1 MDNYLA
7 ISAVG
12 QDRPGIVNEL
22 SRAILEYGCNI
33 VDSRMTV
40 LGGEFAIIL
49 MVSGHWNQIA
59 KLESALPKF
68 AANLGLT
75 LNYKRTSARKAQP
88 DLIPYDID
96 VVAIDHPGIVHQLTN
111 FFSSRHINIEDLST
125 SSYYAAHTGAKMFT
139 LTMIVGIPSSM
150 SIADIRELFFTFC
163 DDLNLDATMQPH
175 KA

>member
-1 MDNYLA
+1 MDNYIA